1 MLKKY
6 SYQIH
11 RRLAWIVFI
20 PTLFWALSGIMHP
33 FMSHW
38 FKTELPQK
46 AYEPEPV
53 EHNITPSVMKTLL
66 TQNQVDTYVDLHVIS
81 LHGEDYLQVVGE
93 TKNQYIAIKTGQ
105 VDPTGEKHY
114 AEHMA
119 RYMTEDL
126 TNPVRITP
134 ISKFTSEYKE
144 VNRMLP
150 VYRVSFDRTDK
161 MDIYVSTREHK
172 FVTFN
177 DLKRKT
183 FIHVFSW
190 LHTWDFLNFLPR
202 ILVIVLMLV
211 VLVTLLLTAISGLVI
226 YGFFYKIFKQIAP
239 EKINQQRYRH
249 RMLGLVFSFFVF
261 TFAFSGAYHVYIQL
275 WPKNKGNNQLDI
287 QLQTRELPDSSSL
300 NLSKYDAWGIVNF
313 QGKPVLQTLE
323 KETQLFTYLDLESGD
338 TLTNGNA
345 HYTAGLIQAYLK
357 KRGVTQKIAHQEWII
372 DFTNEYGFINKH
384 LPVMRYQLND
394 LDSTTFYLDPA
405 CQKVTAEIKASD
417 RLEGFSFAFLHK
429 FHFLDGL
436 GKNFRDG
443 LLVFFAF
450 AIALTTYLGMRLLKR
465 KH

>member
-46 AYEPEPV
+46 AYQPEPV

-114 AEHMA
+114 AEHMG
-119 RYMTEDL
+119 RFMTEDL
-126 TNPVRITP
+126 SSPVRITP
-134 ISKFTSEYKE
+134 VTAFTSEYKA
-144 VNRMLP
+144 VNRLLP
-150 VYRVSFDRTDK
+150 VYRVSFDRPDR

-183 FIHVFSW
+183 FIHIFSW

-202 ILVIVLMLV
+202 SLVIGLMLI
-211 VLVTLLLTAISGLVI
+211 VLSTLFLTAISGIII
-226 YGFFYKIFKQIAP
+226 YGLFYSVFKQIDP
-239 EKINQQRYRH
+239 KKTNSHRRRH
-249 RMLGLVFSFFVF
+249 RLLGLLFSLFVF
-261 TFAFSGAYHVYIQL
+261 TFAFSGAYHVWIQL
-275 WPKNKGNNQLDI
+275 WPNRTGFNQLNS
-287 QLQTRELPDSSSL
+287 QMATHELPDSSQF
-300 NLSKYDAWGIVNF
+300 NLTTFTNWGIVQYN
-313 QGKPVLQTLE
+313 GKPVLQTLDHDA
-323 KETQLFTYLDLESGD
+323 KVFSYHHLETGD
-338 TLTNGNA
+338 SIENGNEN
-345 HYTAGLIQAYLK
+345 YNLQLINHYLK
-357 KRGVTQKIAHQEWII
+357 RRLIDHSIKQHEWVTE
-372 DFTNEYGFINKH
+372 FTNEYGFINKH

-394 LDSTTFYLDPA
+394 SDCTTFYIDPA
-405 CQKVTAEIKASD
+405 CQKVTAEIQQSD
-417 RLEGFSFAFLHK
+417 RMEGFSFAFLHK
-429 FHFLDGL
+429 FHFLDAL

-443 LLVFFAF
+443 LLVFFAL
-450 AIALTTYLGMRLLKR
+450 AIALTTYYGMHLLKR
-465 KH
+465 NH